1 MCLAAPCK
9 VSQVKEQEAIVEL
22 GGVKRRIRL
31 DTLPEELKPGD
42 YVLVHTGFAI
52 RKIPPHEAEK
62 TLQLFD
68 EFIEANQELA
78 QEPTNET

>member
-9 VSQVKEQEAIVEL
+9 VSKVKGEEAVVDL
-22 GGVKRRIRL
+22 NGVKRKVRL
-31 DTLPEELKPGD
+31 DTLPEKIEAGD

-52 RKIPPHEAEK
+52 RKIPPREAEK

-68 EFIEANQELA
+68 EFIEANRNLGDEA
-78 QEPTNET
+78 